1 MMENGDMK
9 ERRLCEAMQPLFEKQ
24 VAGDP
29 LSGEEARMLA
39 DHLEGCPSCGE
50 LHRIASGLG
59 RFADAREDGMYDRAV
74 FEVMDKL
81 AQERRSTRFRWAAA
95 VGAAAAALV
104 VGVWVLATGQTS
116 FSSPTPALCQSS
128 SPVEVV
134 PGVRMTHC
142 DGAEPGTLIED
153 GAVRISLK
161 DGAVALSVDPGR
173 PDKKMVSVVTPEG
186 EVRVKGTVFA
196 VRVKDERASV
206 EVFRGVVEVIQ
217 GSGDDGLLEVPA
229 GKSAR
234 LRSRTLRSLPSVVA
248 DPLVLALG
256 TSSIEVP
263 DAPVAVSPDVV
274 DEPLPVEER
283 AAEETG
289 DARGKTVHRGRNMHA
304 DAGSVDGIIENARSC
319 LLSHDWECAAQQY
332 GLVLKNHSRHP
343 QSTAVLISL
352 AKIELRHLNRPD
364 QALSHYR
371 AYLQQAPQGPLA
383 EEALLGTADACR
395 QLGRRAEE
403 TTALRRFVETYPDSS
418 LRNKARLRL
427 QQLDT
432 SSL

>member
-1 MMENGDMK
+1 
-9 ERRLCEAMQPLFEKQ
+9 
-24 VAGDP
+24 
-29 LSGEEARMLA
+29 
-39 DHLEGCPSCGE
+39 
-50 LHRIASGLG
+50 
-59 RFADAREDGMYDRAV
+59 
-74 FEVMDKL
+74 
-81 AQERRSTRFRWAAA
+81 
-95 VGAAAAALV
+95 
-104 VGVWVLATGQTS
+104 
-116 FSSPTPALCQSS
+116 
-128 SPVEVV
+128 VEVV

-153 GAVRISLK
+153 GAVRISLT

-173 PDKKMVSVVTPEG
+173 PEKKMVSVVTPEG

-196 VRVKDERASV
+196 VRVKDDRASV
-206 EVFRGVVEVIQ
+206 EVFRGVVEVIP
-217 GSGDDGLLEVPA
+217 GGGDDLLEVPA

-234 LRSRTLRSLPSVVA
+234 VRSRTLRSLPAVIS
-248 DPLVLALG
+248 DPMVLALG

-263 DAPVAVSPDVV
+263 DAPVTVSPDVV
-274 DEPLPVEER
+274 DEPAPVVEEN
-283 AAEETG
+283 AADEASG
-289 DARGKTVHRGRNMHA
+289 ARGKTLHRGRAVRA

-319 LLSHDWECAAQQY
+319 LLAHDWECAAQQY

-371 AYLQQAPQGPLA
+371 AYLQQAPRGPLA

-403 TTALRRFVETYPDSS
+403 ITALRRFVETYPDSS

-427 QQLDT
+427 QQIDS